1 MFLSKLLRAADHPY
15 LEGANGRKVTKNN
28 YFIFNSLNLQSCQD
42 PRSKIETAVDIYE
55 SDFTIKMVLVR
66 LLIIFHYRPTTL
78 TNQCKD

>member
-28 YFIFNSLNLQSCQD
+28 YFILNSLSIQSCLD
-42 PRSKIETAVDIYE
+42 PRSKIETIIDIYE

-66 LLIIFHYRPTTL
+66 
-78 TNQCKD
+78 

>member
-28 YFIFNSLNLQSCQD
+28 FILNSLNLQSCQD
-42 PRSKIETAVDIYE
+42 PRSKIETIIDIYE
-55 SDFTIKMVLVR
+55 SEFTIKIVLER
-66 LLIIFHYRPTTL
+66 LLIFHYRPTTL

>member
-28 YFIFNSLNLQSCQD
+28 YFILNSLSIQSCLD
-42 PRSKIETAVDIYE
+42 PRSKIETIIDIYE
-55 SDFTIKMVLVR
+55 SDFNIKMVFVR
-66 LLIIFHYRPTTL
+66 LLIIFHYRPITL

>member
-28 YFIFNSLNLQSCQD
+28 YFILNSLNLQSCQD
-42 PRSKIETAVDIYE
+42 PRSKIETIIDIYE
-55 SDFTIKMVLVR
+55 SDFTIKIVLEI